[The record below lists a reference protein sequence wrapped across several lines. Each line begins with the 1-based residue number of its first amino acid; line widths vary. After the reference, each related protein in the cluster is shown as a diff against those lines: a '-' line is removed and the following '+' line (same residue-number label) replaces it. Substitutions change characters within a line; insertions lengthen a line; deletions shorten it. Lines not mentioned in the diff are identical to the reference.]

1 MANLEAE
8 LQAKISNLNQ
18 ILTEVNGELKQERD
32 ISKQQRLKI
41 NEIQSAN
48 AKLNKQK
55 QDISNDLEKR
65 TNELI
70 AARLESENRYKTLM
84 DRES

>member
-1 MANLEAE
+1 VKLAMANLEAE

-41 NEIQSAN
+41 NEI
-48 AKLNKQK
+48 
-55 QDISNDLEKR
+55 
-65 TNELI
+65 
-70 AARLESENRYKTLM
+70 
-84 DRES
+84 

>member
-41 NEIQSAN
+41 NEI
-48 AKLNKQK
+48 
-55 QDISNDLEKR
+55 
-65 TNELI
+65 
-70 AARLESENRYKTLM
+70 
-84 DRES
+84 